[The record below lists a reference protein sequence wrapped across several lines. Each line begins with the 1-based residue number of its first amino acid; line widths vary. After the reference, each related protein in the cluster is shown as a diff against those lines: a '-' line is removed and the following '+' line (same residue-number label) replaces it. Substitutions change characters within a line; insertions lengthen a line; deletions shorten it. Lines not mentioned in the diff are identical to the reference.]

1 MILPLF
7 ASALIADGSAR
18 LVCKDKLYHA
28 LAREFL
34 VRPDS
39 KPNSGAGP
47 CEP

>member
-7 ASALIADGSAR
+7 ASALIADSSAR

-34 VRPDS
+34 SRS
-39 KPNSGAGP
+39 ERGSA
-47 CEP
+47 